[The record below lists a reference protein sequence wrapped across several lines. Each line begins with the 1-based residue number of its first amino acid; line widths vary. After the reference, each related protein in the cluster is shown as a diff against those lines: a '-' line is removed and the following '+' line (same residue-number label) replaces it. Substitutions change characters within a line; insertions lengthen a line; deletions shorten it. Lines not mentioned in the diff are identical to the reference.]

1 MTGTLFHQPAVSL
14 FRAIVWPVAITAL
27 VPVVVIS
34 ANGPQPQSP
43 QSQHEWGHVSLESS
57 DKALVDGFNWAKS
70 QALAYVFTGDPVG
83 DWYEAA
89 LPGRS
94 AFCMRD
100 VSHQSIGAQVLGLAA
115 FNHNMLRK
123 FALSIAPSRDWC
135 GLWEI
140 DKYDRPAPVDYKSD
154 ADFWY
159 NLPANFD
166 LLNACYQAYLWTGD
180 RTYIE
185 DPVFVTFYQRT
196 LDDYIRKW
204 DKDGDGIPESYP
216 QYRSRGI
223 GSYNEQSKM
232 HIKVGCD
239 LVASEYA
246 AYAAYSRIE
255 RLRNDAAEADACAQE
270 AARLRRVFDENW
282 WDKTWEV
289 FDTGVLTDGSMDF
302 QTSSS
307 SFPLWFG
314 IIPPGVK
321 LNHELDLVTH
331 LPATGVEEMSY
342 IPEIAYRY
350 GRDERA
356 YTILLALMDPR
367 LKRREYPEVSFS
379 VIRTIAV
386 GLMGIEPDA
395 SEGIVMTRPHLTE
408 TTAWVKIRDVPVF
421 ENEISVSHTRL
432 GSSTFVN
439 QKGRAIKWKAAF
451 PGRLSTLIVDS
462 KALPSRTEEDPAG
475 HPESYVMVEVSPG
488 QQKTVR
494 VPEAEHQR

>member
-1 MTGTLFHQPAVSL
+1 MTSIRFRVSVCPL
-14 FRAIVWPVAITAL
+14 VVTAL
-27 VPVVVIS
+27 IPVVVTS
-34 ANGPQPQSP
+34 ANGAHPQPS
-43 QSQHEWGHVSLESS
+43 QSQHDWGHVSLESS

-135 GLWEI
+135 GFWEI

-154 ADFWY
+154 EDFWY

-166 LLNACYQAYLWTGD
+166 VLNACYGVYLWTGD
-180 RTYIE
+180 RTYIK
-185 DPVFVTFYQRT
+185 DPAFLNFYQRT
-196 LDDYIRKW
+196 LNDYIQKW

-223 GSYNEQSKM
+223 GSYNEESRM

-246 AYAAYSRIE
+246 AYVAYSQIARM
-255 RLRNDAAEADACAQE
+255 RNDAVEADACAQK
-270 AARLRRVFDENW
+270 AVKLRRVFDENW
-282 WDKTWEV
+282 WDKTWDV
-289 FDTGVLTDGSMDF
+289 FYTAMLADGSMDF
-302 QTSSS
+302 QRSSS

-314 IIPPGVK
+314 IIAPGAK

-331 LPATGVEEMSY
+331 LPAGGVEEMSY

-356 YTILLALMDPR
+356 HTVLLALMDPR
-367 LKRREYPEVSFS
+367 LKRRDYPEVSFS

-408 TTAWVKIRDVPVF
+408 QTAWVKIREVPVF
-421 ENEISVSHTRL
+421 QNEISVFHAGL
-432 GSSTFVN
+432 GNSTFVN
-439 QKGRAIKWKAAF
+439 QKGGAIKWKAAF
-451 PGRLSTLIVDS
+451 PGKLSTLIVDG
-462 KALPSRTEEDPAG
+462 KALPSRIEEDPAG
-475 HPESYVMVEVSPG
+475 QPESNLIVEVKPG
-488 QQKTVR
+488 EQKTIQ
-494 VPEAEHQR
+494 VPEAERQQ

>member
-1 MTGTLFHQPAVSL
+1 MASMNF
-14 FRAIVWPVAITAL
+14 FRAVVWPVAITAL
-27 VPVVVIS
+27 IPVVAIN
-34 ANGPQPQSP
+34 ANAAHPQSS
-43 QSQHEWGHVSLESS
+43 QSQHKWGHVSLESS

-115 FNHNMLRK
+115 LNHNMLCK

-135 GLWEI
+135 GFWEI

-166 LLNACYQAYLWTGD
+166 VLNACYRAYLWTGD
-180 RTYIE
+180 RTYIQ
-185 DPVFVTFYQRT
+185 DPAFLNFYQRT
-196 LDDYIRKW
+196 LDDYIRRW

-232 HIKVGCD
+232 HVKAGCD
-239 LVASEYA
+239 LIASEYA
-246 AYAAYSRIE
+246 AYVAYSHIA
-255 RLRNDAAEADACAQE
+255 RLRNDAAEGAACAQE
-270 AARLRRVFDENW
+270 AARLQKVFDENW
-282 WDKTWEV
+282 WGKTWEV
-289 FDTGVLTDGSMDF
+289 FYTAMLSDGSMDF

-314 IIPPGVK
+314 IVPPGVK
-321 LNHELDLVTH
+321 LNHQLDLVTH
-331 LPATGVEEMSY
+331 LPASGVEELSY

-386 GLMGIEPDA
+386 GLLGIEPDA
-395 SEGIVMTRPHLTE
+395 SENIVMTRPHLTE
-408 TTAWVKIRDVPVF
+408 ETAWVRIRDLPVF
-421 ENEISVSHTRL
+421 QNEISVSHR
-432 GSSTFVN
+432 GCGNSTFVN
-439 QKGRAIKWKAAF
+439 EKGAAIEWKATF
-451 PGRLSTLIVDS
+451 SGKLSSLIVDGKAFPS
-462 KALPSRTEEDPAG
+462 KTGEDPAG
-475 HPESYVMVEVSPG
+475 HPESYVIVEVSPG
-488 QQKTVR
+488 QQKSVW
-494 VPEAEHQR
+494 VPEAEH

>member
-1 MTGTLFHQPAVSL
+1 VTNLYRTIL
-14 FRAIVWPVAITAL
+14 W
-27 VPVVVIS
+27 PVVVTALIPVVAGN
-34 ANGPQPQSP
+34 ANGADPQSS
-43 QSQHEWGHVSLESS
+43 QSQHDWGHVSLESS
-57 DKALVDGFNWAKS
+57 DKALVDGFNWAKR
-70 QALAYVFTGDPVG
+70 QALAYVFAGDPVG

-135 GLWEI
+135 GFWEI

-166 LLNACYQAYLWTGD
+166 VLNACYQVYLWTGD
-180 RTYIE
+180 KTYIE
-185 DPVFVTFYQRT
+185 DPVFTKFYQHT

-216 QYRSRGI
+216 EYRSRGI
-223 GSYNEQSKM
+223 GSYNEESRI

-246 AYAAYSRIE
+246 AYTAYAQIARM
-255 RLRNDAAEADACAQE
+255 RNDAAEADACAQE

-289 FDTGVLTDGSMDF
+289 FYTAMLSDGSMDF
-302 QTSSS
+302 QRSSS

-314 IIPPGVK
+314 IIPPGAK
-321 LNHELDLVTH
+321 LNCELDLVTH
-331 LPATGVEEMSY
+331 LPAGGVEEMSY

-350 GRDERA
+350 GRDDQA
-356 YTILLALMDPR
+356 YTILLALLDPR
-367 LKRREYPEVSFS
+367 LKRRDYPEVSFS

-386 GLMGIEPDA
+386 GLMGIEPAA
-395 SEGIVMTRPHLTE
+395 SEGVVKTRPHLTE
-408 TTAWVKIRDVPVF
+408 TTGWVKITNVPVF
-421 ENEISVSHTRL
+421 QNEISVFHRRS
-432 GSSTFVN
+432 GNSTFVN
-439 QKGRAIKWKAAF
+439 QKGPTLKWKAAF
-451 PGRLSTLIVDS
+451 PGRLSTLIVDG
-462 KALPSRTEEDPAG
+462 KALPSSIEEDPAG
-475 HPESYVMVEVSPG
+475 HPQSYLIVDVKPG
-488 QQKTVR
+488 GEKTIQ
-494 VPEAEHQR
+494 VPEAERQQ